1 MASLHIHYHK
11 THAGEEGPPCPF
23 GDTELRNENSWFAL
37 CEADPPLV
45 GHQDAL
51 MLCAKWHC
59 HLTLECP
66 LLTLIALAVKKKK
79 VLPTSRGEA
88 MKYLANIC
96 PTKLF
101 MTDCEQIRSNA
112 VRVLLKD
119 QSIL

>member
-66 LLTLIALAVKKKK
+66 LLILIVLAVKKKK
-79 VLPTSRGEA
+79 SVTNFQRGSNEIFG
-88 MKYLANIC
+88 KYL
-96 PTKLF
+96 
-101 MTDCEQIRSNA
+101 SNK
-112 VRVLLKD
+112 VFHD
-119 QSIL
+119 